1 MKNLV
6 LKLIRVYQR
15 TKFFHLPI
23 FQALF
28 MSDKVCRFR
37 PTCSEYTYQAIEKY
51 DILKGSWLGLKRVLR
66 CHPLSKGGYDP
77 VPWVIFGIFCF
88 TNQF

>member
-6 LKLIRVYQR
+6 FKIIRFYQR
-15 TKFFHLPI
+15 TRIFHLPV
-23 FQALF
+23 FQLFF

-51 DILKGSWLGLKRVLR
+51 GILKGSWLGLGRVIR
-66 CHPLSKGGYDP
+66 CHPFSKGGYDP
-77 VPWVIFGIFCF
+77 VS
-88 TNQF
+88 